1 MSQTK
6 ELALA
11 SGGVPQI
18 EKKPV
23 KFSNLLLGAG
33 LNLFEV
39 TTLGQPLEVVKTT
52 MAANRTDS
60 FAGAM
65 SRIWGRGGVL
75 GCKHAHHIYL
85 GRNDRDIDMLCV

>member
-1 MSQTK
+1 MATARQLD
-6 ELALA
+6 LAPNPP
-11 SGGVPQI
+11 GYI

-33 LNLFEV
+33 LNMFEV

-52 MAANRTDS
+52 MAANRSDS

-65 SRIWGRGGVL
+65 SRIWGRGGVIA
-75 GCKHAHHIYL
+75 CKYL
-85 GRNDRDIDMLCV
+85 CDYPSDMI

>member
-1 MSQTK
+1 M
-6 ELALA
+6 
-11 SGGVPQI
+11 GVSNPGVQKI

-33 LNLFEV
+33 LNMFEV

-65 SRIWGRGGVL
+65 SRIWGRGGAL
-75 GCKHAHHIYL
+75 GCEQLNHTSKAQ
-85 GRNDRDIDMLCV
+85 C